1 MLSNQIKDYKL
12 DGELNID
19 KIIDDYTPYVKT
31 IINNMNYNL
40 SNEDKEEILSDVF
53 FILWKNKEKTPIA
66 LDSYIAGITRN
77 LVKEK
82 IRKRKFTYDIS
93 DYENSIS
100 YYDTDLYSSER
111 EEIAKLKS
119 TFSMLKPIDLEIL
132 NMFYFNSNPIKEIA
146 QKLNLSEI
154 NVRSRLHRTRKKIRK
169 ILS

>member
-53 FILWKNKEKTPIA
+53 FILWKNKEKTLIA

-132 NMFYFNSNPIKEIA
+132 NMFYFNSSSIKDISK
-146 QKLNLSEI
+146 KLNLSEI